1 MALGK
6 TVTVRSYADR
16 MVIVHNDTL
25 VGVHPRHFGRDKV
38 IYDPW
43 LRIPMMSA
51 AYSDASR
58 PAVPID
64 VGRVFRLKSA
74 TP

>member
-1 MALGK
+1 MK
-6 TVTVRSYADR
+6 K
-16 MVIVHNDTL
+16 M
-25 VGVHPRHFGRDKV
+25 
-38 IYDPW
+38 
-43 LRIPMMSA
+43 RIPTKSA

-58 PAVPID
+58 PAIPVD

>member
-1 MALGK
+1 MLGLQYLFLGYTAPRAK
-6 TVTVRSYADR
+6 TLPLAILIGGVYA
-16 MVIVHNDTL
+16 
-25 VGVHPRHFGRDKV
+25 
-38 IYDPW
+38 
-43 LRIPMMSA
+43 RIPTMSA

-58 PAVPID
+58 PAIPVD

>member
-1 MALGK
+1 MTIFYCIQKSIKIKWLQKISAVPDFLEFL
-6 TVTVRSYADR
+6 D
-16 MVIVHNDTL
+16 IV
-25 VGVHPRHFGRDKV
+25 
-38 IYDPW
+38 
-43 LRIPMMSA
+43 RIPMMSA

-58 PAVPID
+58 PAVLMD

>member
-1 MALGK
+1 M
-6 TVTVRSYADR
+6 
-16 MVIVHNDTL
+16 
-25 VGVHPRHFGRDKV
+25 
-38 IYDPW
+38 
-43 LRIPMMSA
+43 RIPMMSA

-58 PAVPID
+58 PAVPVD

>member
-1 MALGK
+1 M
-6 TVTVRSYADR
+6 
-16 MVIVHNDTL
+16 
-25 VGVHPRHFGRDKV
+25 
-38 IYDPW
+38 
-43 LRIPMMSA
+43 RIPMMSA

-58 PAVPID
+58 PPIPVD